1 MKKIILGLSFVF
13 FAAAMMAQNTH
24 DYMEVERAALKTEK
38 KALVADAMELTEDES
53 KVFWPLYNEY
63 NDKQYVIN
71 TKVYNLIV
79 EYAENFDTLSDE
91 KAIELWNESMKQR
104 DELSKLKKT
113 YFKKFQKILPG
124 KKVVRYFQV
133 ENKVWALINAQLAM
147 EIPLMQE

>member
-1 MKKIILGLSFVF
+1 MIPYNGILSEEEIWDVINYVRVLGAGQVKPRQNMGGQ
-13 FAAAMMAQNTH
+13 AMDSEAETRMH
-24 DYMEVERAALKTEK
+24 EGM
-38 KALVADAMELTEDES
+38 LTAG
-53 KVFWPLYNEY
+53 V
-63 NDKQYVIN
+63 VN
-71 TKVYNLIV
+71 TKVYNTIV
-79 EYAENFDTLSDE
+79 DYAENLDTLSDQ

-113 YFKKFQKILPG
+113 SFKKFQKILPG